1 MPTITRP
8 RKPSKKTASKVKL
21 PTRDPLDRT
30 MARASALVWPDA
42 VHPRPFAD
50 RTKNAKIK
58 KRLQKVIGAFT
69 RELKRRPDAWSLDS
83 LPYSDRFEY
92 FIRKAFGNF
101 TEHAH
106 APEVFLTVYL
116 TVLRLRKTGE
126 LAPPKPKAKPKVKVK
141 VKVKAARKRPKAPTS
156 TAPLTLVA

>member
-8 RKPSKKTASKVKL
+8 RNPSKVKL

-30 MARASALVWPDA
+30 MARASALVWPRA
-42 VHPRPFAD
+42 AHPRPFAD
-50 RTKNAKIK
+50 RTKNTKIK
-58 KRLQKVIGAFT
+58 KRLQKVIGAFV

-83 LPYSDRFEY
+83 LPYSDRFEH

-101 TEHAH
+101 TGQAH

-116 TVLRLRKTGE
+116 TALRLRKTGE
-126 LAPPKPKAKPKVKVK
+126 LAPPKAKAKP
-141 VKVKAARKRPKAPTS
+141 KVKAARKRPKAPTS